1 MPELPEV
8 ETVRA
13 GLATHVIGA
22 LVKEIKVH
30 DSRSLKRNFSG
41 PDGFIKE
48 LTGESLQGVI
58 RRGKFLWLPVT
69 ATRAV
74 VCHLGM
80 SGQVLV
86 RSKDFGED
94 KLTRITL
101 RLEKPTE
108 EEIEMSSCG
117 IGSIRLKKFGGAHF
131 LQLFLQLDAKL
142 GIDRWDSIER

>member
-13 GLATHVIGA
+13 GLAVHAIGA

-41 PDGFIKE
+41 PDGFVKE
-48 LTGESLQGVI
+48 LTGERLHGVI

-74 VCHLGM
+74 VCHL
-80 SGQVLV
+80 
-86 RSKDFGED
+86 
-94 KLTRITL
+94 
-101 RLEKPTE
+101 
-108 EEIEMSSCG
+108 
-117 IGSIRLKKFGGAHF
+117 A
-131 LQLFLQLDAKL
+131 
-142 GIDRWDSIER
+142 

>member
-22 LVKEIKVH
+22 QVIEIQVH

-41 PDGFIKE
+41 PDGFVSE
-48 LTGESLQGVI
+48 LTGERLQGVT
-58 RRGKFLWLPVT
+58 RRGKFLWLPLS

-101 RLEKPTE
+101 RLEKPTG
-108 EEIEMSSCG
+108 EEILRSP
-117 IGSIRLKKFGGAHF
+117 IFGGGTATF
-131 LQLFLQLDAKL
+131 TRIGTKDCPPL
-142 GIDRWDSIER
+142 SERYKV